1 MKRILTLTLAAV
13 LVFLA
18 AAPVSAQ
25 DKTIKRKVAIGR
37 FTNETQ
43 YGKGLFYDK
52 ENDPMRK
59 QALDILSS
67 KLAQS
72 GKFILL
78 EREDLDVLVA
88 EVGTNMNKIGADYI
102 ILGSITQ
109 YGRKNEGHEQVF
121 SSTKTQT
128 VEAGVS
134 VRLVEAAT
142 GLIIYSDEAKGY
154 AETTSKQTLGI
165 GGTAGFDATLS
176 DKAISAALSQ
186 LVENIINK
194 CMDKPWRSY
203 LLAEDGGSYIIG
215 GGASQGLAVGDKFN
229 VYKKGRKVKNPQTGM
244 EIELPGTLIGVVTV
258 QTMMGD
264 TPETEISFCS
274 YSGQDIDE
282 NHLEDYYILDESAM
296 KKLLLFLSAALLLT
310 GCGVGSHTVVSG
322 RADEA
327 GIVFFADKSLAI
339 DVTIDKDT
347 YRVNTVK
354 DSDFKSKRNIKRTA
368 ENLIVIKPGQHDVKV
383 RLRGETILTQ
393 KIFVSAGDTKVIN
406 L

>member
-1 MKRILTLTLAAV
+1 MKKFFCSILIVMLAV
-13 LVFLA
+13 LTTT
-18 AAPVSAQ
+18 PVSAQ

-78 EREDLDVLVA
+78 EREDLDVLVKEA
-88 EVGTNMNKIGADYI
+88 GGSMNKIGADYI
-102 ILGSITQ
+102 ILGSITEF
-109 YGRKNEGHEQVF
+109 GRKNEGHEQVF

-134 VRLVEAAT
+134 IRLVETAT

-154 AETTSKQTLGI
+154 AETTTKQTLGL

-203 LLAEDGGSYIIG
+203 LLAEDQGSYIIA
-215 GGASQGLAVGDKFN
+215 GGASQGLAAGDKFN

-258 QTMMGD
+258 QMSIGD

-274 YSGQDIDE
+274 YQGQDIDE
-282 NHLEDYYILDESAM
+282 EHLDLYYILDE
-296 KKLLLFLSAALLLT
+296 
-310 GCGVGSHTVVSG
+310 
-322 RADEA
+322 
-327 GIVFFADKSLAI
+327 
-339 DVTIDKDT
+339 
-347 YRVNTVK
+347 
-354 DSDFKSKRNIKRTA
+354 
-368 ENLIVIKPGQHDVKV
+368 
-383 RLRGETILTQ
+383 
-393 KIFVSAGDTKVIN
+393 
-406 L
+406 